1 MVYCFCQHRL
11 QPPFEEACESCGH
24 LHEVRRGVAVAGV
37 KRVEGGFFEGVV
49 DLVFV
54 VFCYMEYE
62 WSEAGVVVLPVL
74 FPSGCASDGDYD
86 ACACFSDFY
95 GGCVYG
101 GDCCFLVVG
110 LQGYRL
116 VF

>member
-1 MVYCFCQHRL
+1 M
-11 QPPFEEACESCGH
+11 
-24 LHEVRRGVAVAGV
+24 AVAAVGGV
-37 KRVEGGFFEGVV
+37 EIRFFESVV

-54 VFCYMEYE
+54 FFGDVEYE
-62 WSEAGVVVLPVL
+62 WSEAGVSVLPVL
-74 FPSGCASDGDYD
+74 FPCGCASDGDYD